1 MNDALARGLPG
12 SACLAAVVGALLS
25 AAGDSVPA
33 APAAAVTTLMERDLP
48 DVAGKEALLLTVEY
62 PPAGASLPHRHDAD
76 VLVYVLE
83 GEVIM
88 QVAGQPART
97 IGRGGTFYEG
107 PADVH
112 VKSANASATAPA
124 KLLVF
129 MVKDRNRPASRP
141 AQAPQP
147 PNPP

>member
-1 MNDALARGLPG
+1 MSSALAGSFRG
-12 SACLAAVVGALLS
+12 SASLAVIAVAVFCL
-25 AAGDSVPA
+25 AGDSLPA

-48 DVAGKEALLLTVEY
+48 DLAGKEALMLTVEY

-97 IGRGGTFYEG
+97 IAAGGTFYEG

-124 KLLVF
+124 KFLVF
-129 MVKDRNRPASRP
+129 MVKDRNRPVSIP
-141 AQAPQP
+141 ATAPKAP
-147 PNPP
+147 SGP

>member
-1 MNDALARGLPG
+1 MSSALAGSLRGPAWLT
-12 SACLAAVVGALLS
+12 ALTATLLS
-25 AAGDSVPA
+25 VAGSVPA
-33 APAAAVTTLMERDLP
+33 TPAAAVTTLMQRDLP
-48 DVAGKEALLLTVEY
+48 DLAGKEALMLTVEY

-83 GEVIM
+83 GEVVM

-97 IGRGGTFYEG
+97 IGPGGTFYEG

-129 MVKDRNRPASRP
+129 MVKDRNRPVSLPTR
-141 AQAPQP
+141 
-147 PNPP
+147 